1 MSKENFRFQ
10 AHRGDSAF
18 YPENTLVSY
27 DAAVKEGY
35 QVIEMD
41 SKFTRDNVC
50 IMLHDGSVNRT
61 CRTDAGETI
70 AEKTPADTLT
80 LAEIKALDAGL
91 FKGEEFRGTRIPTLA
106 ETLVFLRGKGVTLK
120 MDNVFESF
128 NEERFEIFC
137 RTIKEADMED
147 KIAFTCKTLPYFHGL
162 RQSSRVPRCT
172 MTEC

>member
-61 CRTDAGETI
+61 CRSSFTHTSPAAYTPSRFVRCEPSVTI
-70 AEKTPADTLT
+70 
-80 LAEIKALDAGL
+80 
-91 FKGEEFRGTRIPTLA
+91 
-106 ETLVFLRGKGVTLK
+106 
-120 MDNVFESF
+120 
-128 NEERFEIFC
+128 
-137 RTIKEADMED
+137 
-147 KIAFTCKTLPYFHGL
+147 
-162 RQSSRVPRCT
+162 
-172 MTEC
+172 